1 MRTVSYRAED
11 NIRNWRG
18 TQPRIGARVMVDPSA
33 VVLGDITLGDDVSI
47 WGNCSIRADMHR
59 ISIGDNTNIQDNS
72 VLHITHAGDF
82 NPDGY
87 PLIIGNQ
94 VTVGHRAVLHGC
106 TLGNRVLVGMGAIVM
121 DGVVVEDE
129 VMIAGGALVT
139 PGKQLESG
147 WLYGGSPAKPMRE
160 ITEKERDFSTYSA
173 ENYARLNQ
181 QYLDD
186 TVSV

>member
-11 NIRNWRG
+11 NIRNWCG
-18 TQPRIGARVMVDPSA
+18 AQPRIGARVMVDPSA
-33 VVLGDITLGDDVSI
+33 VVLGDIELGDDVSI

-59 ISIGDNTNIQDNS
+59 ISIGNGTNIQDNS

-82 NPDGY
+82 NLEGH
-87 PLIIGNQ
+87 PLVIGHQ

-106 TLGNRVLVGMGAIVM
+106 TLGDRVLVGMGAIVM
-121 DGVVVEDE
+121 DGAIVADE

-139 PGKQLESG
+139 HSKKLQSG

-160 ITEKERDFSTYSA
+160 ITENEREFLTYSA
-173 ENYARLNQ
+173 ENYARLKQ

-186 TVSV
+186 TAPT